1 MRKKYR
7 LTPWKYHNELLRYA
21 LLPVVRLYFAWHGI
35 PWQPGWRIFGLP
47 LIQKHG
53 GSHISIGS
61 YLQMRNWFSS
71 NPIGVN
77 HRTILATWSEGAAIR
92 LGNHIRLSGATIC
105 AVTSISIGNYVT
117 IGANST
123 MLDSDSHPLAISDR
137 LIDPRAGKSEA
148 IVIEDGVFIGMQA
161 LILKGS
167 HVGEGSVIGA
177 GSVVAGEVPPG
188 VIVAGNPATIIREL

>member
-1 MRKKYR
+1 
-7 LTPWKYHNELLRYA
+7 
-21 LLPVVRLYFAWHGI
+21 
-35 PWQPGWRIFGLP
+35 
-47 LIQKHG
+47 
-53 GSHISIGS
+53 
-61 YLQMRNWFSS
+61 
-71 NPIGVN
+71 
-77 HRTILATWSEGAAIR
+77 
-92 LGNHIRLSGATIC
+92 
-105 AVTSISIGNYVT
+105 
-117 IGANST
+117 

>member
-1 MRKKYR
+1 MIQKYGQ
-7 LTPWKYHNELLRYA
+7 TPWKYHNELLRYA
-21 LLPVVRLYFAWHGI
+21 SLPIVRLYFSWHGI
-35 PWQPGWRIFGLP
+35 PWQPGWRVFGLP

-53 GSHISIGS
+53 GSQISIGS
-61 YLQMRNWFSS
+61 HLQMRNLFSS
-71 NPIGVN
+71 NPLGVN
-77 HRTILATWSEGAAIR
+77 HRTILATWSKEAVIG
-92 LGNHIRLSGATIC
+92 LGDHVRLSGATIC

-123 MLDSDSHPLAISDR
+123 ILDSDSHPLAISDR
-137 LIDPRAGKSEA
+137 LIDPRAGESEA